1 MFSFLQSYSEHRFHL
16 RELHTDI
23 GTEVIAGLTIFATM
37 GYVLAVVPRMMAEA
51 GLPQGAVLTALV
63 LMIFLTTV
71 AMGLYTNRPFVLAP
85 GMGSVAIFSITLVQ
99 LQHVSI
105 GIASAIVFLSGVL
118 FILVTLLGVRE
129 AIILVIPRGIKIS
142 ISAGVGMFLAVI
154 GMRNAKL
161 LAANSQKVA
170 LSFGDLTQPAVVLA
184 VMTFV
189 ILLVLETRKVRGAA
203 LISIVSGTVL
213 GIPLGLTHLPQSIF
227 SVPDSIGPV
236 FMQFDLFG
244 ALDVKYLPYL
254 FVFFL
259 PDFFSSFGTAI
270 GIGGK
275 AGFLDENGDLPHI
288 DKVFQIDSIA
298 ATIGSFFTIPVLI
311 TYLESGAGVEAGG
324 RTGLT
329 GITTACAFLLILAVT
344 PIALMIPAA
353 ATAPI
358 LIYVGVSMMSGMR
371 NLDYND
377 ICDYFP
383 AFLCIAFTAFTF
395 NIANGI
401 SVAFIAYV
409 IMKVEAGRMM
419 ELNKGHYL
427 LALLLAY
434 YFYAMAGMK

>member
-1 MFSFLQSYSEHRFHL
+1 MFSFLQSYSEQRFHL

-184 VMTFV
+184 AMTFV

-203 LISIVSGTVL
+203 LISIVAGTVL

-227 SVPDSIGPV
+227 SVPDGIGPV

-288 DKVFQIDSIA
+288 DKVFQVDSIA

-409 IMKVEAGRMM
+409 IMKVAAGRMM
-419 ELNKGHYL
+419 ELNKGHCL

>member
-105 GIASAIVFLSGVL
+105 GIASAIVFLSGIL

-129 AIILVIPRGIKIS
+129 AIVLVIPRGIKIS

-203 LISIVSGTVL
+203 LISIVAGTVL

-227 SVPDSIGPV
+227 SVPDGIGPV

-401 SVAFIAYV
+401 SAAFIAYV
-409 IMKVEAGRMM
+409 IMKVAAGRMM

>member
-203 LISIVSGTVL
+203 LISIVAGTVL

-227 SVPDSIGPV
+227 SVPDGIGPV

-329 GITTACAFLLILAVT
+329 GITTACAFLLILTVT

-409 IMKVEAGRMM
+409 IMKVAAGRMM

>member
-1 MFSFLQSYSEHRFHL
+1 MFSFLQSYSEQRFHL

-184 VMTFV
+184 AMTFV

-203 LISIVSGTVL
+203 LISIVAGTVL
-213 GIPLGLTHLPQSIF
+213 GIPLGLTHLPQSFF
-227 SVPDSIGPV
+227 SVPDGIGPV

-288 DKVFQIDSIA
+288 DKVFQVDSIA

-409 IMKVEAGRMM
+409 IMKVAAGRMM

>member
-1 MFSFLQSYSEHRFHL
+1 MFSFLQSYSEQRFHL

-37 GYVLAVVPRMMAEA
+37 GYVLAVVPRMMAET
-51 GLPQGAVLTALV
+51 GLPQGAVLNALV

-184 VMTFV
+184 AMTFV

-203 LISIVSGTVL
+203 LISIVAGTVL

-227 SVPDSIGPV
+227 SVPDGIGPV

-288 DKVFQIDSIA
+288 DKVFQVDSIA

-409 IMKVEAGRMM
+409 IMKVAAGRMM

>member
-170 LSFGDLTQPAVVLA
+170 LSFGELTQPAVVLA

-203 LISIVSGTVL
+203 LISIVAGTVL

-227 SVPDSIGPV
+227 SVPDGIGPV

-409 IMKVEAGRMM
+409 IMKVAAGRMM

>member
-1 MFSFLQSYSEHRFHL
+1 MYREHQFHL

-203 LISIVSGTVL
+203 LISIVAGTVL

-227 SVPDSIGPV
+227 SVPDGIGPV

-344 PIALMIPAA
+344 PIALMIPTA

-409 IMKVEAGRMM
+409 IMKVAAGRMM

>member
-1 MFSFLQSYSEHRFHL
+1 MFSFLQSYSEQRFHL

-37 GYVLAVVPRMMAEA
+37 GYVLAVVPRMMAET

-184 VMTFV
+184 AMTFV

-203 LISIVSGTVL
+203 LISIVAGTVL

-227 SVPDSIGPV
+227 SVPDGIGPV

-288 DKVFQIDSIA
+288 DKVFQVDSIA

-344 PIALMIPAA
+344 PIALMIPAT

-409 IMKVEAGRMM
+409 IMKVAAGRMM

>member
-1 MFSFLQSYSEHRFHL
+1 MYSEHRFHL

-105 GIASAIVFLSGVL
+105 GIDSAIVFLSGVL

-203 LISIVSGTVL
+203 LISIVAGTVL

-227 SVPDSIGPV
+227 SVPDGIGPV

-409 IMKVEAGRMM
+409 IMKVAAGRMM

>member
-37 GYVLAVVPRMMAEA
+37 GYVLAVVPRMMAET

-170 LSFGDLTQPAVVLA
+170 LSFGDLTQPAIVLA
-184 VMTFV
+184 AMTFV

-203 LISIVSGTVL
+203 LISIVAGTVL

-227 SVPDSIGPV
+227 SVPDGIGPV

-288 DKVFQIDSIA
+288 DKVFQVDSIA

-409 IMKVEAGRMM
+409 IMKVAAGRMM

>member
-1 MFSFLQSYSEHRFHL
+1 MYSEHRFHL

-203 LISIVSGTVL
+203 LISIVAGTVL

-227 SVPDSIGPV
+227 SVPDGIGPV

-409 IMKVEAGRMM
+409 IMKVAAGRMM

>member
-170 LSFGDLTQPAVVLA
+170 LSFGDLMQPAVVLA

-203 LISIVSGTVL
+203 LISIVAGTVL

-227 SVPDSIGPV
+227 SVPDGIGPV

-409 IMKVEAGRMM
+409 IMKVAAGRMM

>member
-1 MFSFLQSYSEHRFHL
+1 MLSFLQSYSEHRFHL

-37 GYVLAVVPRMMAEA
+37 GYVLAVVPRMMAET

-184 VMTFV
+184 AMTFV

-203 LISIVSGTVL
+203 LISIVAGTVL

-227 SVPDSIGPV
+227 SVPDGIGPV

-288 DKVFQIDSIA
+288 DKVFQVDSIA

-409 IMKVEAGRMM
+409 IMKVAAGRMM

>member
-1 MFSFLQSYSEHRFHL
+1 MFSFLQSYSEQRFHL

-37 GYVLAVVPRMMAEA
+37 GYVLAVVPRMMAET

-118 FILVTLLGVRE
+118 FILVTILGVRE

-184 VMTFV
+184 AMTFV

-203 LISIVSGTVL
+203 LISIVAGTVL

-227 SVPDSIGPV
+227 SVPDGIGPV

-288 DKVFQIDSIA
+288 DKVFQVDSIA

-409 IMKVEAGRMM
+409 IMKVAAGRMM

>member
-37 GYVLAVVPRMMAEA
+37 GYVLAVVPRMIAEA

-203 LISIVSGTVL
+203 LISIVAGTVL

-227 SVPDSIGPV
+227 SVPDGIGPV

-409 IMKVEAGRMM
+409 IMKVAAGRMM
-419 ELNKGHYL
+419 ELNKGHYP

>member
-1 MFSFLQSYSEHRFHL
+1 MFSFLQSYSEQRFHL

-37 GYVLAVVPRMMAEA
+37 GYVLAVVPRMMAET

-184 VMTFV
+184 AMTFV

-203 LISIVSGTVL
+203 LISIVAGTVL

-227 SVPDSIGPV
+227 SVPDGIGPV

-288 DKVFQIDSIA
+288 DNVFHVDSIA
-298 ATIGSFFTIPVLI
+298 ATIGSFFSIPVLI

-409 IMKVEAGRMM
+409 IMKVAAGRMM

>member
-170 LSFGDLTQPAVVLA
+170 LSFGELTQPAVVLA

-409 IMKVEAGRMM
+409 IMKVAAGRMM

>member
-1 MFSFLQSYSEHRFHL
+1 MFSFLQSYSEQRFHL

-37 GYVLAVVPRMMAEA
+37 GYVLAVVPRMMAET

-203 LISIVSGTVL
+203 LISIVAGTVL

-227 SVPDSIGPV
+227 SVPDGIGPV

-409 IMKVEAGRMM
+409 IMKVAAGRMM

>member
-1 MFSFLQSYSEHRFHL
+1 MFSFLQSYSEQRFHL

-37 GYVLAVVPRMMAEA
+37 GYVLAVVPRMMAET

-184 VMTFV
+184 AMTFV
-189 ILLVLETRKVRGAA
+189 ILLVLETRKVRSAA
-203 LISIVSGTVL
+203 LISIVAGTVL

-227 SVPDSIGPV
+227 SVPDGIGPV

-288 DKVFQIDSIA
+288 DKVFQVDSIA

-409 IMKVEAGRMM
+409 IMKVAAGRMM

>member
-227 SVPDSIGPV
+227 SVPDGIGPV

-409 IMKVEAGRMM
+409 IMKVAAGRMM

>member
-63 LMIFLTTV
+63 LMIFLTTI

-203 LISIVSGTVL
+203 LISIVAGTVL

-227 SVPDSIGPV
+227 SVPDGIGPV

-298 ATIGSFFTIPVLI
+298 ATIGSLFTIPVLI

-409 IMKVEAGRMM
+409 IMKVAAGRMM

>member
-170 LSFGDLTQPAVVLA
+170 LSFGDLMQPAVVLA
-184 VMTFV
+184 AMTFV

-203 LISIVSGTVL
+203 LISIVAGTVL

-227 SVPDSIGPV
+227 SVPDGIGPV

-288 DKVFQIDSIA
+288 DKVFQVDSIA

-409 IMKVEAGRMM
+409 IMKVAAGRMM

>member
-1 MFSFLQSYSEHRFHL
+1 MFSFLQSYSEQRFHL

-37 GYVLAVVPRMMAEA
+37 GYVLAVVPRMMAET

-184 VMTFV
+184 AMTFV
-189 ILLVLETRKVRGAA
+189 ILLVLETRKVRSAA
-203 LISIVSGTVL
+203 LISIVAGTVL

-227 SVPDSIGPV
+227 SVPD
-236 FMQFDLFG
+236 
-244 ALDVKYLPYL
+244 
-254 FVFFL
+254 
-259 PDFFSSFGTAI
+259 
-270 GIGGK
+270 GIGQ
-275 AGFLDENGDLPHI
+275 FLC
-288 DKVFQIDSIA
+288 S
-298 ATIGSFFTIPVLI
+298 
-311 TYLESGAGVEAGG
+311 
-324 RTGLT
+324 
-329 GITTACAFLLILAVT
+329 
-344 PIALMIPAA
+344 
-353 ATAPI
+353 
-358 LIYVGVSMMSGMR
+358 LIYSAHSM
-371 NLDYND
+371 
-377 ICDYFP
+377 
-383 AFLCIAFTAFTF
+383 
-395 NIANGI
+395 
-401 SVAFIAYV
+401 
-409 IMKVEAGRMM
+409 
-419 ELNKGHYL
+419 
-427 LALLLAY
+427 
-434 YFYAMAGMK
+434 

>member
-63 LMIFLTTV
+63 LMIFLTTI

-170 LSFGDLTQPAVVLA
+170 LSFGELTQPAVVLA

-203 LISIVSGTVL
+203 LISIVAGTVL

-227 SVPDSIGPV
+227 SVPDGIGPV

-409 IMKVEAGRMM
+409 IMKVAAGRMM

>member
-203 LISIVSGTVL
+203 LISIVAGTVL

-227 SVPDSIGPV
+227 SVPDGIGPV

-409 IMKVEAGRMM
+409 IMKVAAGRMM
-419 ELNKGHYL
+419 ELNKGHDL

-434 YFYAMAGMK
+434 YFYAMVGMK

>member
-1 MFSFLQSYSEHRFHL
+1 MYSEHRFHL

-170 LSFGDLTQPAVVLA
+170 LSFGELTQPAVVLA

-203 LISIVSGTVL
+203 LISIVAGTVL

-227 SVPDSIGPV
+227 SVPDGIGPV

-409 IMKVEAGRMM
+409 IMKVAAGRMM
-419 ELNKGHYL
+419 ELNKGHDL

>member
-1 MFSFLQSYSEHRFHL
+1 MFSFLQSYSEQRFHL

-37 GYVLAVVPRMMAEA
+37 GYVLAVVPRMMAET
-51 GLPQGAVLTALV
+51 GLTQGAVLTAVV

-184 VMTFV
+184 AMTFV

-203 LISIVSGTVL
+203 LISIVAGTVL

-227 SVPDSIGPV
+227 SVPDGIGPV

-288 DKVFQIDSIA
+288 DKVFQVDSIA

-409 IMKVEAGRMM
+409 IMKVAAGRMM

>member
-1 MFSFLQSYSEHRFHL
+1 MFSFLQSYSEQRFHL

-37 GYVLAVVPRMMAEA
+37 GYVLAVVPRMMAET
-51 GLPQGAVLTALV
+51 GLPQGAVFTALV

-184 VMTFV
+184 AMTFV

-203 LISIVSGTVL
+203 LISIVAGTVL

-227 SVPDSIGPV
+227 SVPDGIGPV

-288 DKVFQIDSIA
+288 DKVFQVDSIA

-409 IMKVEAGRMM
+409 IMKVAAGRMM

>member
-63 LMIFLTTV
+63 LMMFLTTV

-203 LISIVSGTVL
+203 LISIVAGTVL

-227 SVPDSIGPV
+227 SVPDGIGPV

-409 IMKVEAGRMM
+409 IMKVAAGRMM

>member
-409 IMKVEAGRMM
+409 IMKVAAGRMM

>member
-105 GIASAIVFLSGVL
+105 GIASAIVFLSGIL

-129 AIILVIPRGIKIS
+129 AIVLVIPRGIKIS
-142 ISAGVGMFLAVI
+142 ISAGVGLFLAVI

-184 VMTFV
+184 AMTFV

-203 LISIVSGTVL
+203 LISIVAGTVL

-227 SVPDSIGPV
+227 SVPDGIGPV

-288 DKVFQIDSIA
+288 DKVFQVDSIA

-377 ICDYFP
+377 ICEYFP

-401 SVAFIAYV
+401 SAAFIAYV
-409 IMKVEAGRMM
+409 IMKVAAGRMM

>member
-203 LISIVSGTVL
+203 LISIVAGTVL

-227 SVPDSIGPV
+227 SVPDGIGPV

-275 AGFLDENGDLPHI
+275 AGFLDKNGDLPHI

-371 NLDYND
+371 NLDYSD

-409 IMKVEAGRMM
+409 IMKVAAGRMM

>member
-170 LSFGDLTQPAVVLA
+170 LSFGELTQPAVVLA

-203 LISIVSGTVL
+203 FISIVAGTVL

-227 SVPDSIGPV
+227 SVPDGIGPV

-409 IMKVEAGRMM
+409 IMKVAAGRMM

>member
-63 LMIFLTTV
+63 LMMFLTTV

-105 GIASAIVFLSGVL
+105 GIASVIVFLSGVL

-203 LISIVSGTVL
+203 LISIVAGTVL

-227 SVPDSIGPV
+227 SVPDGIGPV

-409 IMKVEAGRMM
+409 IMKLAAGRMM